1 MTRTLAGTERNSVGK
16 WSRTAPG
23 GRTRRQVL
31 YALSTTAATAA
42 LAGCLG
48 DDSDDDPDDG
58 SANDT
63 DDGST
68 DQTDDGS
75 DGNGDGDGT
84 SETVP
89 ESFEDPDALREH
101 TREYIELVAT
111 GEFQAASEW
120 FTPAVSQRFSA
131 SDLERIWGSVVGAQ
145 TTPDSFRSVS
155 HLGTELGN
163 QVFTAWATIDSDE
176 FQFLVSYSPEGV
188 ANFQITPVGEWT
200 PPSYVD
206 ESAISE
212 ESVALE
218 TPLDCELPGRIT
230 LPEGEG
236 EVPGVVIVH
245 GNGPEDRNGTVGPNR
260 PYKELAWGLAS
271 MGVAVLRYDKRT
283 FSCEVDLADATID
296 DIVTEDALTAVER
309 LRSHDR
315 VADDGVYVC
324 GHSFG
329 GLLAP
334 RITDRDDRIAGTV
347 MLAPGPS
354 RSMATLILEQ
364 TEHILEQRGV
374 VGPQR
379 EEVLSQVEAE
389 VEKMRD
395 LDIGDDEIV
404 RFGGREYHESLQ
416 SYDHEATVANLEVP
430 VLLLQGGNDWQVTP
444 DGSLPVWRDALA
456 DKENATITVYD
467 ELNHLFQESE
477 PPLTQAEYAEPDSPV
492 DEQVIE
498 DIASFVSEAP
508 GETVERAVRRPL
520 LTR

>member
-1 MTRTLAGTERNSVGK
+1 MTRTLAGPERNTLGRWTGVTP
-16 WSRTAPG
+16 R

-31 YALSTTAATAA
+31 YGLSTAAATAA

-48 DDSDDDPDDG
+48 DDSDDEPEDSP
-58 SANDT
+58 ANDT

-68 DQTDDGS
+68 NSTDDGS
-75 DGNGDGDGT
+75 DDGPDDGT

-89 ESFEDPDALREH
+89 ESFEDPDALRDH
-101 TREYIELVAT
+101 SREYIELVAT
-111 GEFQAASEW
+111 GEFEAAAAW
-120 FTPAVSQRFSA
+120 FAPALSQQFSA
-131 SDLERIWGSVVGAQ
+131 GDLERVWGSVVGVQQA
-145 TTPDSFRSVS
+145 PDSYRSVS
-155 HLGTELGN
+155 HFGTELGN
-163 QVFTAWATIDSDE
+163 QIFTAWATIDGDE
-176 FQFLVSYSPEGV
+176 FQFLISYSPDGV
-188 ANFQITPVGEWT
+188 VNFQITPIGEWT
-200 PPSYVD
+200 QPSYVD

-245 GNGPEDRNGTVGPNR
+245 GNGPEDRDGTVGPNR

-283 FSCEVDLADATID
+283 FACEVDLADATID
-296 DIVTEDALTAVER
+296 DIVTDDALTAVER

-315 VADDGVYVC
+315 VADDSVYVC

-334 RITDRDDRIAGTV
+334 RIADRSDGVAGTI
-347 MLAPGPS
+347 MLAPGPA
-354 RSMATLILEQ
+354 RSMGTLIVEQ
-364 TEHILEQRGV
+364 TKHILEQRGV
-374 VGPQR
+374 PGTQR
-379 EEVLSQVEAE
+379 EQVLSQVEAE
-389 VEKMRD
+389 AEKMRT

-416 SYDHEATVANLEVP
+416 TYDHESTAANLDVP
-430 VLLLQGGNDWQVTP
+430 QLLLQGGNDWQVTT
-444 DGSLPVWRDALA
+444 DGALPVWRDALA
-456 DKENATITVYD
+456 DNENATITVYD

-477 PPLTQAEYAEPDSPV
+477 PPLTQAEYVEPEKSV

-498 DIASFVSEAP
+498 DIAAFVTDGA
-508 GETVERAVRRPL
+508 GETVERVVRRAP
-520 LTR
+520 RPQ